1 MLTASGDGTASNHHR
16 RRRRR
21 RHRRRRRA
29 RDLLR
34 DGFARSLEPRNRRE
48 EVKRRKRDRATCG
61 RPVPVNLRD
70 GQCDKNE
77 CTPCCQSRVPHAHR
91 PIAAHYFTFELA
103 RTPISRRAGSTT
115 APSSRESS
123 SARKREPGSRLRWN
137 KWSTYLR
144 SAVCDMFTHKN
155 STERKNLNGVTRCTS
170 ASAAVGRC
178 CRCTGIT
185 RILCLRALPT
195 FLTTR
200 LIASA
205 LRAARHRF
213 DSSSVFPSYMKDFY
227 RHFVPRLIIAHDGND
242 VLLIASYGA
251 SGGFM
256 AVNIKK

>member
-1 MLTASGDGTASNHHR
+1 MRETLGSIDFSARKSLIFHYIIADGKTCSSGGSSRGEGQPSSPMLTASGDGTASNRHR

-21 RHRRRRRA
+21 CRHRRRRRA

-91 PIAAHYFTFELA
+91 PIASHYFTFELA
-103 RTPISRRAGSTT
+103 RTPISRRAGSAT

-137 KWSTYLR
+137 KRSTYLR

-178 CRCTGIT
+178 CRCTGISG
-185 RILCLRALPT
+185 ILCLRALPA
-195 FLTTR
+195 FLTTEADCSCFMSR
-200 LIASA
+200 
-205 LRAARHRF
+205 
-213 DSSSVFPSYMKDFY
+213 SSP
-227 RHFVPRLIIAHDGND
+227 I
-242 VLLIASYGA
+242 
-251 SGGFM
+251 
-256 AVNIKK
+256 